1 MLFSMILIVLND
13 HSMKKIILYLSAAL
27 FIAACTKAV
36 APTASKPDFTEADA
50 QRASTMWPNT
60 TVEDLKQGKALYEAN
75 CGSCHGLKKPSSE
88 PESEW
93 RHIVPPMARKA
104 KIDADTEFKILR

>member
-1 MLFSMILIVLND
+1 
-13 HSMKKIILYLSAAL
+13 MKKYLIYLSAAL

-36 APTASKPDFTEADA
+36 APTATQPDFTEADV

-60 TVEDLKQGKALYEAN
+60 TAEDLKQGKALYEAN

-93 RHIVPPMARKA
+93 RHIVPPMAKKA
-104 KIDADTEFKILR
+104 KIDADTEFKILRYVVTMCTVK